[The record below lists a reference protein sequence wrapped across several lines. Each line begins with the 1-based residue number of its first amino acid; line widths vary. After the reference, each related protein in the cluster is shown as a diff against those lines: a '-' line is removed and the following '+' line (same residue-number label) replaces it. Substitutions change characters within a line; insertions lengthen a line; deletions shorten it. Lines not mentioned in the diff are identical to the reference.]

1 MIYVFHGDDDFSSSE
16 ALGTL
21 LEASGPP
28 ELRESNVTQLSAGE
42 FSINRF
48 GSAAMV
54 VPFLAERRVVVVRGL
69 LAASEAQRPR
79 RGTRQ
84 TNAARDPGPAAGL
97 EPLLSELPPTTDAVF
112 LEGEK
117 LPAGNALL
125 ATIRGLG
132 PGKAD
137 VREFAPL
144 RRDSLAGWVRER
156 ASQKGAE
163 IDNAAVTELAEVVG
177 ANLWAIDGELEKL
190 TIYCSGHA
198 ITKEDVAALVS
209 GSREAS
215 VFELVDAIMDG
226 HPDVAQGATERLMRG
241 GATGPYLLS
250 MIARQA
256 RLVAIAQDLA
266 TQWVP
271 QGEWAPRLGTGSDFV
286 VRKTAEQAQRFPP
299 EAVRALYMLLLEAD
313 VAMKTGE
320 ASEELALTELLAQTG
335 SLRVAARGSRW

>member
-1 MIYVFHGDDDFSSSE
+1 LIYVFHGDDDFSSSE

-54 VPFLAERRVVVVRGL
+54 VPFLAKRRVVVVRGL

-84 TNAARDPGPAAGL
+84 TNAARDAGPAAGL

-112 LEGEK
+112 LEGK

-132 PGKAD
+132 PEKAE
-137 VREFAPL
+137 VREFAAL
-144 RRDSLAGWVRER
+144 RRDSLARWVRER

-163 IDNAAVTELAEVVG
+163 IDGTAVTELAELVG

-190 TIYCSGHA
+190 TIYCGGRT

-215 VFELVDAIMDG
+215 VFELVDGIMDG
-226 HPDVAQGATERLMRG
+226 RPDVAQNATERLMRG

-266 TQWVP
+266 AQRVP
-271 QGEWAPRLGTGSDFV
+271 QAEWAPRLGTGSDFV
-286 VRKTAEQAQRFPP
+286 VNKTAEQARRFAP
-299 EAVRALYMLLLEAD
+299 EAVRTLYRLLLEAD

-320 ASEELALTELLAQTG
+320 TTEELALTELLAQTG
-335 SLRVAARGSRW
+335 SLRVAARGSHW

>member
-28 ELRESNVTQLSAGE
+28 ELRESNVTQLSASE

-69 LAASEAQRPR
+69 LAGSEAQRPR
-79 RGTRQ
+79 RGPRQ
-84 TNAARDPGPAAGL
+84 TNAARDAGPAAGL

-112 LEGEK
+112 LEGK

-132 PGKAD
+132 PEKAE
-137 VREFAPL
+137 VREFAAL

-156 ASQKGAE
+156 ASQKGAA
-163 IDNAAVTELAEVVG
+163 IDGAAVTELAELVG
-177 ANLWAIDGELEKL
+177 ANLWAMDGELEKL
-190 TIYCSGHA
+190 TIYCSGRT

-209 GSREAS
+209 GSRESS

-226 HPDVAQGATERLMRG
+226 RPDVAQGATERLMRG

-266 TQWVP
+266 AQRVS

-286 VRKTAEQAQRFPP
+286 VRKTAEQARRFAP
-299 EAVRALYMLLLEAD
+299 EAVRALYRLLLEAD
-313 VAMKTGE
+313 IAMKTGE
-320 ASEELALTELLAQTG
+320 TTEELALTELLAQVG

>member
-79 RGTRQ
+79 RGPRQ
-84 TNAARDPGPAAGL
+84 TNAARDAGPAAGL

-112 LEGEK
+112 LEGK

-132 PGKAD
+132 PEKAE
-137 VREFAPL
+137 VREFAAL

-156 ASQKGAE
+156 ASQKGAT
-163 IDNAAVTELAEVVG
+163 IDGAAVTELAELVG
-177 ANLWAIDGELEKL
+177 ANLWAMDGELEKL
-190 TIYCSGHA
+190 TIYCSGRT

-209 GSREAS
+209 GSRESS

-226 HPDVAQGATERLMRG
+226 RPDVAQGATERLMRG

-266 TQWVP
+266 AQRVS

-286 VRKTAEQAQRFPP
+286 VRKTAEQARRFAP
-299 EAVRALYMLLLEAD
+299 EAVRALYRLLLEAD

-320 ASEELALTELLAQTG
+320 TTEELALTELLAQAG

>member
-1 MIYVFHGDDDFSSSE
+1 LIYVFHGDDDFSSSE

-84 TNAARDPGPAAGL
+84 TNAARDAGPAAGL

-112 LEGEK
+112 LEGK

-132 PGKAD
+132 PEKAE
-137 VREFAPL
+137 VREFAAL
-144 RRDSLAGWVRER
+144 RRDSLARWVRER

-163 IDNAAVTELAEVVG
+163 IDGTAVTELAELVG

-190 TIYCSGHA
+190 TIYCGGRT

-215 VFELVDAIMDG
+215 VFELVDGIMDG
-226 HPDVAQGATERLMRG
+226 RPDVAQNATERLMRG

-266 TQWVP
+266 AQRVP
-271 QGEWAPRLGTGSDFV
+271 QAEWAPRLGTGSDFV
-286 VRKTAEQAQRFPP
+286 VNKTAEQARRFAP
-299 EAVRALYMLLLEAD
+299 EAVRTLYRLLLEAD

-320 ASEELALTELLAQTG
+320 TTEELALTELLAQTG
-335 SLRVAARGSRW
+335 SLRVAARGSHW

>member
-79 RGTRQ
+79 RGPRQ
-84 TNAARDPGPAAGL
+84 TNAARDAGPAAGL

-112 LEGEK
+112 LEGK

-132 PGKAD
+132 PEKAE
-137 VREFAPL
+137 VREFAAL

-156 ASQKGAE
+156 ASQKGAA
-163 IDNAAVTELAEVVG
+163 IDGAAVTELAELVG
-177 ANLWAIDGELEKL
+177 ANLWAMDGELEKL
-190 TIYCSGHA
+190 TIYCSGRT

-209 GSREAS
+209 GSRESS

-226 HPDVAQGATERLMRG
+226 RPDVAQGATERLMRG

-266 TQWVP
+266 AQRVP

-286 VRKTAEQAQRFPP
+286 VRKTAEQARRFAP
-299 EAVRALYMLLLEAD
+299 EAVRALYRLLLEAD

-320 ASEELALTELLAQTG
+320 TTEELALTELLAQAG

>member
-1 MIYVFHGDDDFSSSE
+1 LIYVFHGDDDFSSSE

-79 RGTRQ
+79 RDPRQ
-84 TNAARDPGPAAGL
+84 TNAARDAGPAAGL

-112 LEGEK
+112 LEGK

-132 PGKAD
+132 PEKAE
-137 VREFAPL
+137 VREFAAL

-156 ASQKGAE
+156 ASQKGAT
-163 IDNAAVTELAEVVG
+163 IDGAAVTELAELVG
-177 ANLWAIDGELEKL
+177 ANLWAMDGELEKL
-190 TIYCSGHA
+190 TIYCSGRT

-209 GSREAS
+209 GSRESS

-226 HPDVAQGATERLMRG
+226 RPDVAQGATERLMRG

-266 TQWVP
+266 AKRVS

-286 VRKTAEQAQRFPP
+286 VRKTAEQARRFAP
-299 EAVRALYMLLLEAD
+299 EAVRALYRLLLEAD

-320 ASEELALTELLAQTG
+320 TTEELALTELLAQAG